1 MAHTEQYIKRTP
13 EEDRRV
19 IEETIEKT
27 LDEIS
32 LEDLRHKKRL
42 ESGACYV
49 RDLAWMWDLST
60 DAIRDRLN
68 AADVEPISRGGRAH
82 LYDVEEAIKAIRR
95 F

>member
-1 MAHTEQYIKRTP
+1 MAHTERYIKRTP

-27 LDEIS
+27 LDEVS

-42 ESGACYV
+42 ESGTCYV

-60 DAIRDRLN
+60 DAIRDRLD
-68 AADVEPISRGGRAH
+68 AGGVEPVSRGGRAH
-82 LYDVEEAIKAIRR
+82 LYDVEEATEAIRK